1 MALTDVPTTQDEE
14 SVSDVIMLEAI
25 PETADVVAPP
35 DARHQPREGRPATL
49 SNMTPIARAACSA
62 PRTSRSTRA
71 GASMVPSVRMASTV
85 SGAW

>member
-35 DARHQPREGRPATL
+35 DARHQRRFT
-49 SNMTPIARAACSA
+49 ARWW
-62 PRTSRSTRA
+62 RLL
-71 GASMVPSVRMASTV
+71 
-85 SGAW
+85 

>member
-1 MALTDVPTTQDEE
+1 MAPTDVPTTHDEE

-35 DARHQPREGRPATL
+35 DARHQPREGRPAML
-49 SNMTPIARAACSA
+49 SNMTPIVELRSA

-71 GASMVPSVRMASTV
+71 AASMVPSVRMASTV

>member
-35 DARHQPREGRPATL
+35 DARHQPQFTARWWRLAMPGPPTSEEG
-49 SNMTPIARAACSA
+49 N
-62 PRTSRSTRA
+62 
-71 GASMVPSVRMASTV
+71 
-85 SGAW
+85 